1 MGAEDLFGPGYFFF
15 IRDTT
20 LSSYLDIINAYNR
33 IYPVLDFCS
42 GKLGPG
48 IIFQENLPIPQG
60 RSGAVD
66 RASDFGPRGSWFD
79 SPPVHISL

>member
-1 MGAEDLFGPGYFFF
+1 MGGGAEDVFGPGYFF

-20 LSSYLDIINAYNR
+20 MSSYLDIINAYNR

-48 IIFQENLPIPQG
+48 IIFQENLSQKSNG
-60 RSGAVD
+60 RSLKQKHSKNSTLLTRCTAQ
-66 RASDFGPRGSWFD
+66 SSK
-79 SPPVHISL
+79 